1 MDMPDTTATEQ
12 WVEVFRAGY
21 HEDSRGIG
29 RGFSTDD
36 LDQIITNTQSGNPVP
51 HVITHNELYSPFA
64 YARSSQFRRVGEVL
78 EARMDDIEPQFAE
91 LIKSGRLYE
100 RSIRLLPIATGGWK
114 VGHVAWLGAEPPAVE
129 GLKPVQFASGVQ
141 SIDFNFKGASVV
153 PETNPTPNQPP
164 VVAQQGGVFAAQLEA
179 AKAEAARA
187 AKAEAAAEFNA
198 QTNALKAELKLVRDK
213 QRRDQWESKIETA
226 KREGR
231 LTPAQSE
238 GLCEFAMS
246 LPSDSMT
253 EFSRAG
259 NGKSETVKVSSEQWF
274 ADFMANLPKQVA
286 LSATPSATTTD
297 AVDDADS
304 EVIAAKALEYQR
316 AQAGK
321 GVAVSVSAAVAHVT
335 QKGNN

>member
-1 MDMPDTTATEQ
+1 MMDMPDTTEQ
-12 WVEVFRAGY
+12 WVEVFRTGY

-36 LDQIITNTQSGNPVP
+36 LDQIIANTQSGNPVP

-78 EARMDDIEPQFAE
+78 EAKMDDIEPQFEA

-114 VGHVAWLGAEPPAVE
+114 IGHIAWLGAEPPAVE

-141 SIDFNFKGASVV
+141 SIDFNFKGAPVV
-153 PETNPTPNQPP
+153 PETNSTPNQPP
-164 VVAQQGGVFAAQLEA
+164 AQQGGVFVAQLEA

-187 AKAEAAAEFNA
+187 AKAEAAAEFTA

-246 LPSDSMT
+246 LPSDSVM

-259 NGKSETVKVSSEQWF
+259 NGKSETVKVSAEQWF
-274 ADFMANLPKQVA
+274 TDFMANLPKQVA
-286 LSATPSATTTD
+286 LSTIPSASAGD

-304 EVIAAKALEYQR
+304 ETIAAKALEYQR
-316 AQAGK
+316 AQADK
-321 GVAVSVSAAVAHVT
+321 GIVVSVSAAVAHVT

>member
-1 MDMPDTTATEQ
+1 MMDMPDTTEQ
-12 WVEVFRAGY
+12 WVEIFRAGY

-114 VGHVAWLGAEPPAVE
+114 VGHIAWLGAEPPAVE
-129 GLKPVQFASGVQ
+129 GLKPVQFNSGMQ
-141 SIDFNFKGASVV
+141 SIDFNFKGAPVE
-153 PETNPTPNQPP
+153 PETNPTQNQSNG
-164 VVAQQGGVFAAQLEA
+164 ATGGITPAQLEA
-179 AKAEAARA
+179 AKAEAAQVATA
-187 AKAEAAAEFNA
+187 AAAAEFSA
-198 QTNALKAELKLVRDK
+198 RESALKAELKLERDK
-213 QRRDQWESKIETA
+213 QRRSQWDSKIETA

-246 LPSDSMT
+246 LPSDSTM

-259 NGKSETVKVSSEQWF
+259 NGKSETVKVSAEQWF

-286 LSATPSATTTD
+286 LSTAPAASAGD
-297 AVDDADS
+297 AVDDTDS
-304 EVIAAKALEYQR
+304 EAIAAKALEYQR
-316 AQAGK
+316 SQADK
-321 GVAVSVSAAVAHVT
+321 GVVVSVSAAVAHVT
-335 QKGNN
+335 QKGND

>member
-1 MDMPDTTATEQ
+1 MMDMPDTTEQ
-12 WVEVFRAGY
+12 WVEIFRAGY
-21 HEDSRGIG
+21 HEDSRGVG

-114 VGHVAWLGAEPPAVE
+114 VGHIAWLGAEPPAVE
-129 GLKPVQFASGVQ
+129 GLKPVQFNSGMQ
-141 SIDFNFKGASVV
+141 SIDFNFKGAPAV

-179 AKAEAARA
+179 AKAEAASA
-187 AKAEAAAEFNA
+187 AKAAAAAEFSA
-198 QTNALKAELKLVRDK
+198 RENALKAELKLERDK
-213 QRRDQWESKIETA
+213 QRRSQWDNKIETA

-246 LPSDSMT
+246 LPSDSVM

-259 NGKSETVKVSSEQWF
+259 NGKSETVKVSAEQWF

-286 LSATPSATTTD
+286 LSTTPSTSAGD
-297 AVDDADS
+297 AVDDTDS
-304 EVIAAKALEYQR
+304 EAIAAKALEYQR
-316 AQAGK
+316 TQADK
-321 GVAVSVSAAVAHVT
+321 GVVVSVSAAVAHVT
-335 QKGNN
+335 QKGNH